1 MSLSRLMFAGG
12 AVLCLCVSTAA
23 RAQVA
28 QEAVDLSVVEQ
39 IREEGLE
46 RSQMDEMALYLTD
59 VIGPR
64 LTASPGIRRAREW
77 LSGKMTEFGLQNV
90 NIEAYGEFGQGWSRE
105 EFSGRILTPYV
116 QPLHAQPA
124 AWTGSTNGTVTGPVL
139 IIRADSVS
147 DLEQYRGQLANAW
160 VLLDSAVDIDPE
172 FEQWDRRFEIETLMT
187 PAEPSVG
194 AGRPQRTAE
203 MMARMRERRQ
213 RQQAL
218 RAARAEVFREE
229 GVAGLLSRSSRN
241 YGILRSTSNNAGRD
255 PNNPEPLPQLVV
267 SAEQYGQIYRNVANG
282 EPVSVEVNVQNQ
294 FHADDL
300 NGYNLLADIPGSD
313 LSDEYVMIGGHLDS
327 WYMGTGAVDNAAGC
341 LVMLEAMR
349 ILEALDLQPRRTIR
363 IGLWTGEEQ
372 GYLGSRGW
380 LNLHPELHDDI
391 SAYLNFDNGTGK
403 IRGIYT
409 QMNEGVIP
417 IFEQILWP
425 FRDLDVVSVWNRNT
439 SGTDHI
445 PFDGAGIPGFQFIQD
460 PIEYTARH
468 HHTYLDT
475 YDHMLIEDLIHSAIV
490 VASTAY
496 HLAMRDEMLPRKEAP
511 IP

>member
-1 MSLSRLMFAGG
+1 
-12 AVLCLCVSTAA
+12 
-23 RAQVA
+23 
-28 QEAVDLSVVEQ
+28 
-39 IREEGLE
+39 
-46 RSQMDEMALYLTD
+46 
-59 VIGPR
+59 
-64 LTASPGIRRAREW
+64 
-77 LSGKMTEFGLQNV
+77 
-90 NIEAYGEFGQGWSRE
+90 
-105 EFSGRILTPYV
+105 
-116 QPLHAQPA
+116 
-124 AWTGSTNGTVTGPVL
+124 
-139 IIRADSVS
+139 
-147 DLEQYRGQLANAW
+147 
-160 VLLDSAVDIDPE
+160 
-172 FEQWDRRFEIETLMT
+172 
-187 PAEPSVG
+187 
-194 AGRPQRTAE
+194 RPQRTAE

-213 RQQAL
+213 RMQAM
-218 RAARAEVFREE
+218 RAAQEDVFREE
-229 GVAGLLSRSSRN
+229 GVSGLLSRSSRN

-267 SAEQYGQIYRNVANG
+267 SAEQYGQLYRNVARG
-282 EPVSVEVNVQNQ
+282 VPVTLELNVQNR
-294 FHADDL
+294 FHSDDL

-391 SAYLNFDNGTGK
+391 SAYMNFDNGTGK

-445 PFDGAGIPGFQFIQD
+445 PFDDLGIPGFQFIQD

-496 HLAMRDEMLPRKEAP
+496 HLAMRDEMLPRKETLVP
-511 IP
+511 